1 MLYLLCTQLLLV
13 NFTKCLTAQ
22 KLYENYINSNEIKEI
37 IQQNQVR
44 LCKHLIFNLR

>member
-1 MLYLLCTQLLLV
+1 MLYLLCIQLLLV
-13 NFTKCLTAQ
+13 NFARCPTAQ
-22 KLYENYINSNEIKEI
+22 KLYENHINSDEIKEI